1 MFWDLG
7 PEVVL
12 LVCDWLALDGII
24 KVEGAYGDVNI
35 IQVVHNSGEE
45 YRLDNFVFRNPTK
58 LIFGKGQLE
67 ALRTEVPAYGQK
79 VLLVYG
85 GGSIKRSGLY
95 DQVVTILQEIGA
107 VWTELP
113 GVEPNPRLS
122 TVHRGVE
129 LCRSEEIEL
138 ILAVGGGSVL
148 DCAKAIAVGAKYAG
162 DMWDFAEHKAVPKEA
177 LPLGTVL
184 TMAATGSEMNGNSVI
199 SNEATQEKLGWGSK
213 LAYPAFSILDPYY
226 TITLPKEQTV
236 YGMVDIMSHVF
247 EHYFH
252 HTSNTPLQD
261 EFSEALLRTVIETA
275 PKLAGDLQNEEHRA
289 TILLCGT
296 MALNGVL
303 DMGYSGDWATHNIEH
318 AVSAVYDI
326 PHGGGL
332 AILFPNWMKYNLHH
346 DIARFKRL
354 AEKVFH
360 IDPSGKDDETVA
372 LEGIAALRA
381 FWSSIGAPS
390 RLADYGI
397 DDSQLETMADKAV
410 RFGPFGN
417 FAVLGKADVLEIYRM
432 SL

>member
-1 MFWDLG
+1 M
-7 PEVVL
+7 
-12 LVCDWLALDGII
+12 
-24 KVEGAYGDVNI
+24 
-35 IQVVHNSGEE
+35 
-45 YRLDNFVFRNPTK
+45 DNFVFHNPTK

-67 ALRTEVPAYGQK
+67 SLRTEVPVYGKK

-95 DQVVTILQEIGA
+95 DQVTAILREIGA
-107 VWTELP
+107 EVTELA

-129 LCRSEEIEL
+129 LCKSNGIEL
-138 ILAVGGGSVL
+138 VLAVGGGSVL
-148 DCAKAIAVGAKYAG
+148 DCSKAIAVGAKYDG
-162 DMWDFAEHKAVPKEA
+162 DMWDFAERKAVPKAA

-199 SNEATQEKLGWGSK
+199 SNEATKEKLGWGSK
-213 LAYPAFSILDPYY
+213 LAYPAFSVLDPQF
-226 TITLPKEQTV
+226 TASLPKEQTV

-252 HTSNTPLQD
+252 KTPNTPLQD
-261 EFSEALLRTVIETA
+261 EFCEALLRTVIETA
-275 PKLAGDLQNEEHRA
+275 PKLVQDLENYDLRE

-303 DMGYSGDWATHNIEH
+303 NMGMSGDWATHNIEH

-332 AILFPNWMKYNLHH
+332 AILFPNWMKYNLKQ
-346 DIARFKRL
+346 DVARFKRL
-354 AEKVFH
+354 AVNVFRV
-360 IDPSGKDDETVA
+360 DPAGKSDEAVA
-372 LEGIAALRA
+372 LEGIDALRS
-381 FWSSIGAPS
+381 FWNSIGAPS

-397 DDSQLETMADKAV
+397 DVSQLEVMADKAV

-417 FAVLGKADVLEIYRM
+417 FAVLDKADVLEIYRM